1 MSGMCGV
8 LGIENAAEH
17 VVLALG
23 GGLEHRG
30 AHKTGATGVVSQYI
44 GEDGIQHQ
52 HSHRGYGAVG
62 TVYFEQNDVA
72 RLTGECALGYV
83 GPAEPLLSIHDIP
96 PYGQRFPFIGR
107 EDARI
112 AICYDG
118 VITNK
123 KDLCQEA
130 VSGGYALTSPKS
142 PVVFLANLL
151 AQHTGRSGGTL
162 VAPDEP
168 NALHDN
174 LSRQVATSITDR
186 VFALAQK
193 LQGTFALAVMVQD
206 MLIGVCSP
214 YGARS
219 LVVGRLSN
227 GAMVLAS
234 ESCALDIIDAKL
246 LYEVSAGEMVVV
258 HANGT
263 IEQKYP
269 YAGPSI
275 SPTFCAIGRV
285 YYQRFDSRR
294 DGQTINDLRE
304 AMGARLAEEH
314 PVAVD
319 VVIAIANSAIPVA
332 VRYGKNMKADL
343 RPVVRG
349 QHASPG
355 LIQLSHKVLGNSATI
370 RYRFVESAV
379 HGKRVALVDA
389 GFLRTTDIARL
400 VRLLREANAAAV
412 HVLIG
417 TPLLRS
423 TCPYGATRL
432 LHEYTSILCK
442 SDNLSDRDQIGADSV
457 AFLSLEGLR
466 KIFTDMA
473 PNSTPCLRCFEC
485 A

>member
-162 VAPDEP
+162 VVPDEP
-168 NALHDN
+168 NALYNN
-174 LSRQVATSITDR
+174 LLRQVATSITDR
-186 VFALAQK
+186 VFVLAQK
-193 LQGTFALAVMVQD
+193 LQGTLRLRRWFMTCLLVYVALTGRDRSWLAD
-206 MLIGVCSP
+206 SP
-214 YGARS
+214 T
-219 LVVGRLSN
+219 
-227 GAMVLAS
+227 VLW
-234 ESCALDIIDAKL
+234 CLRRNHAL
-246 LYEVSAGEMVVV
+246 
-258 HANGT
+258 
-263 IEQKYP
+263 
-269 YAGPSI
+269 SI
-275 SPTFCAIGRV
+275 SLTQNFSMKSVWERWLWCMP
-285 YYQRFDSRR
+285 
-294 DGQTINDLRE
+294 
-304 AMGARLAEEH
+304 MARL
-314 PVAVD
+314 
-319 VVIAIANSAIPVA
+319 NKS
-332 VRYGKNMKADL
+332 
-343 RPVVRG
+343 
-349 QHASPG
+349 
-355 LIQLSHKVLGNSATI
+355 I
-370 RYRFVESAV
+370 RM
-379 HGKRVALVDA
+379 LVQVYPRH
-389 GFLRTTDIARL
+389 F
-400 VRLLREANAAAV
+400 
-412 HVLIG
+412 
-417 TPLLRS
+417 
-423 TCPYGATRL
+423 
-432 LHEYTSILCK
+432 
-442 SDNLSDRDQIGADSV
+442 
-457 AFLSLEGLR
+457 
-466 KIFTDMA
+466 A
-473 PNSTPCLRCFEC
+473 P
-485 A
+485 